1 MASLEEFIASVP
13 DKMRHCQ
20 TEEATKTAL
29 ILPLLQILG
38 WDIFSPTQVVP
49 EYSADV
55 GIKRGERVDYALK
68 INDRVEVLIEC
79 KTVGTDLNKYSSQLF
94 RYFAVTE
101 AKLAILTDGVIYYI
115 YTDGLKSNIMDMEPI
130 YTFDMTNMSGTDM
143 KMISML
149 SRVNFSADEI
159 KQSLIEYRAGKDI
172 LTMFNAIVYNPT
184 DNLINALYRVF
195 SADYNSLDYKVTK
208 STFKSVFSNI
218 SENLRGNDIHS
229 IFEPTHTVAEE
240 HLDTKD
246 INKAVS
252 EDDDECPSI
261 FDDIDNCED
270 TKVSKLTMCK
280 NYRQQVMSLGLVPLP
295 MTCTLNRGVYSAICL
310 LNKDFTVTVKR
321 GAVVRKDDSKFKNY
335 KQYQSYI
342 SADSITT
349 KDLLFNSVSMASSF
363 IMGKI
368 ATNGW
373 DSFEYMGMTLGE
385 WFRVQ
390 AKANN
395 IPIEE

>member
-13 DKMRHCQ
+13 DKMSHCQ

-55 GIKRGERVDYALK
+55 GIKRGERVDYALM
-68 INDRVEVLIEC
+68 INDKVEVLIEC
-79 KTVGTDLNKYSSQLF
+79 KTVGTDLDKYSSQLF

-101 AKLAILTDGVIYYI
+101 AKVAVLTDGVIYYI
-115 YTDGLKSNIMDMEPI
+115 YTDGLKSNIMDMKPI
-130 YTFDMTNMSGTDM
+130 YTFDMTRMSGTDV
-143 KMISML
+143 KMVSML
-149 SRVNFSADEI
+149 SRITFSADEI
-159 KQSLIEYRAGKDI
+159 KQSMIEYGTGKAV
-172 LTMFNAIVYNPT
+172 LTMFNDLFSNPT
-184 DNLINALYRVF
+184 DNLINALYKVF
-195 SADYNSLDYKVTK
+195 NMDYNSLDYKVTK

-218 SENLRGNDIHS
+218 VLNLKADDIKS
-229 IFEPTHTVAEE
+229 ICEPIHTIAEE
-240 HLDTKD
+240 HLNVEYV
-246 INKAVS
+246 NKTVS
-252 EDDDECPSI
+252 ENNDCPSI

-295 MTCTLNRGVYSAICL
+295 MTCILNRGSYSAICL
-310 LNKDFTVTVKR
+310 LNEDFTVTVKR
-321 GAVVRKDDSKFKNY
+321 GAIVRKDDSKFKNY

-349 KDLLFNSVSMASSF
+349 KDLIFKSVSTASSF
-363 IMGKI
+363 ITGKV
-368 ATNGW
+368 AANGW
-373 DSFEYMGMTLGE
+373 DLFEYMGMTLGE
-385 WFRVQ
+385 WFRSQ

-395 IPIEE
+395 IPIDD